1 MVGAEAEIKDKDERK
16 PQIPKAWL
24 HSAACWNLSSGK
36 NFFIWGFVLIRLVWE
51 GETADLSTLHSQTWG
66 LLLLLSPV
74 PRAQLVLVIPPP
86 SLGQTGQG
94 RAGLQSSSP
103 PVPTRSRHPA
113 LVLSFTCC
121 SPRLQQPPKS
131 SQARLQTPNTP
142 GFKSNHPRAG
152 RKGPGPCRGSLG
164 LSESRTECP
173 GLPWGTGEPSTE
185 LTWQRPA
192 FPMAKPTFHPNRA
205 HLAELTLA
213 CLAEPTFFS
222 G

>member
-74 PRAQLVLVIPPP
+74 PQAQLVLMIPPP

-94 RAGLQSSSP
+94 RAGQGSRAAPLPCPPGPDILHLFCPSPAAAPSSNSPQRAAKPGCKPQTHQALNQTILELVGRGQAHAGGPWGSVRAGLSAQVCLGALGSPAQSP
-103 PVPTRSRHPA
+103 PGSA
-113 LVLSFTCC
+113 QLS
-121 SPRLQQPPKS
+121 PWQNP
-131 SQARLQTPNTP
+131 
-142 GFKSNHPRAG
+142 
-152 RKGPGPCRGSLG
+152 
-164 LSESRTECP
+164 LSILTEP
-173 GLPWGTGEPSTE
+173 
-185 LTWQRPA
+185 TWQSLP
-192 FPMAKPTFHPNRA
+192 
-205 HLAELTLA
+205 
-213 CLAEPTFFS
+213 
-222 G
+222 